1 MSCWHC
7 GSILV
12 SYTRGSRF
20 ESFYYHNFLV
30 TEFAEFREKHLGKT
44 PMLTSQADSLLGDMM
59 SIHCYCLEY
68 ANAILASNTINK
80 NNDVVDA
87 ISTLLSRDVVK

>member
-1 MSCWHC
+1 
-7 GSILV
+7 
-12 SYTRGSRF
+12 
-20 ESFYYHNFLV
+20 
-30 TEFAEFREKHLGKT
+30 
-44 PMLTSQADSLLGDMM
+44 MLTSQADSLLGDMM